1 MLPEKF
7 KNRMALLLKD
17 EYEDFI
23 RTLETENEVK
33 GLRINTLKLP
43 VYDSASFSR
52 FDITRLSYA
61 KDGYLIKN
69 ALGVGHTPEHHA
81 GIFYM
86 QDPGAMASL
95 SALDIKP
102 GWRVLDTCAAPGG
115 KSGQA
120 AALIGEDG
128 FLFSNEFVPKRA
140 KILVSNFERLGIKN
154 AVVSSLDTSELSKM
168 YDRFFDLVIVDAP
181 CSGEGM
187 FRKTD
192 AAISEWS
199 EENVALCQKRQLQI
213 LENSYNTV
221 RGGGYLLYST
231 CTYSL
236 EENEMVVDGFL
247 SRHSDFSLC
256 EVKEELRRVSADGI
270 QFEGAFCKDL
280 AKSRRFYPHVSEG
293 EGQFVALLRRDEVGD
308 GGALYKDAMK
318 EASREET
325 AAALD
330 FFKKNLTKAPDG
342 KIKKYGENLVLISHG
357 VPLSNKSIFSSG
369 VLLGEVRQKILFPSH
384 QFFSAYGELFI
395 RQLELS
401 FDRERLY
408 AYLSGMQIDAPGL
421 ENGFCVVTYMGAV
434 LGGGKIS
441 SGRLNNHYPK
451 GLREKLN

>member
-7 KNRMALLLKD
+7 KSRMMTLLG
-17 EYEDFI
+17 EDYGAFI
-23 RTLETENEVK
+23 KKLEEEDEVK

-43 VYDSASFSR
+43 DYRVEDFDSFAISS
-52 FDITRLSYA
+52 LSYA
-61 KDGYLIKN
+61 KDGYIIRECE
-69 ALGVGHTPEHHA
+69 GIGHTPEHHA

-95 SALDIKP
+95 SALDIKS

-120 AALIGEDG
+120 AALIGESG
-128 FLFSNEFVPKRA
+128 FLLSNEFVPKRA

-192 AAISEWS
+192 AAINEWS
-199 EENVALCQKRQLQI
+199 EENVAFCQKRQLQI

-231 CTYSL
+231 CTYSI
-236 EENEMVVDGFL
+236 EENEAVIDSFL
-247 SRHSDFSLC
+247 TRHRDFRLC
-256 EVKEELRRVSADGI
+256 EVKEALKLASADGI

-293 EGQFVALLRRDEVGD
+293 EGQFVALLKRDEVGC
-308 GGALYKDAMK
+308 GGVLYKDALK
-318 EASREET
+318 EPSREEMRAVT
-325 AAALD
+325 E
-330 FFKKNLTKAPDG
+330 FFKKNLREEPKG

-357 VPLSNKSIFSSG
+357 VPLFSKSVFSSG
-369 VLLGEVRQKILFPSH
+369 VLLGEVRQGNLFPAH

-395 RQLELS
+395 RRVELS
-401 FDRERLY
+401 ERKESLKS
-408 AYLSGMQIDAPGL
+408 YLMGMQIDAPDA
-421 ENGFCVVTYMGAV
+421 ENGFSVVTYMGAS

-441 SGRLNNHYPK
+441 SMKMNNHYPK
-451 GLREKLN
+451 GLREKQN